1 MWVEVW
7 WVEVCWVE
15 VRVAMASAVLHLWQ
29 AEQYFGAVVQIGS
42 KVAQEVCEV
51 F

>member
-7 WVEVCWVE
+7 WVEVWLVD

-29 AEQYFGAVVQIGS
+29 AEQYFVAVAQIGS
-42 KVAQEVCEV
+42 KVAQVREV